1 MAQLVGLYNADGSVL
16 GELRYLR
23 SKLFEGDSCSLCDLT
38 HGWNPFGKRSWK
50 RACEDFEV
58 EIELLHKDEALPEQL
73 SVVETLPAILYLEND
88 LAGGSSW
95 VVGMTSE
102 EIATYRGAPRR
113 LLEVLKG
120 RHQ

>member
-1 MAQLVGLYNADGSVL
+1 MARLVGLYNADGSLL

-23 SKLFEGDSCSLCDLT
+23 TKLIERDSCSLCDLT
-38 HGWNPFGKRSWK
+38 HGWNPLGKRSWK
-50 RACEDFEV
+50 RACEEFEV

-73 SVVETLPAILYLEND
+73 SVVETLPAILHLKED
-88 LAGGSSW
+88 LAGGTSW

-102 EIATYRGAPRR
+102 EIANYRGAPRR

-120 RHQ
+120 RCQ